1 MAHIRDNIHY
11 STRKIDGYNL
21 PFNFVI
27 SERELGKS
35 TTIILDKIYKPFKRD
50 GSTTIVVRRNV
61 NHISEDYV
69 EDFANII
76 NKFYDDNVVF
86 QYSKNS
92 LKDGIATI
100 KIDGKPFIR
109 FIGLS
114 KQIASM
120 KSMMFPN
127 LKNIVFD
134 EFICN
139 QKFGEKY
146 LKQEATKFL
155 ELYNTF
161 RREATNLKC
170 WFLGNPYSL
179 YNPYFVHFGI
189 PTSKL
194 KRGSII
200 TDGKSYVVE
209 CAEMCDELREKI
221 LRENPLYQ
229 FDNAYTRYAF
239 NGENVNDENILIRS
253 KRPENYFLHSLF
265 RVGGK
270 YIAVYRNND
279 FTKID
284 TPHFYAEFT
293 DIEFVSKRR
302 NIYCFDLEELVD
314 RTSLISIDDKWKF
327 EKLKNSMRKRLIE
340 FNSIECYYL
349 FEEVFYNI

>member
-1 MAHIRDNIHY
+1 MVIRDNIHY

-35 TTIILDKIYKPFKRD
+35 TTIILDKIYKPFKER
-50 GSTTIVVRRNV
+50 GETTIVIRRNV

-76 NKFYDDNVVF
+76 NKFTDDNVIF
-86 QYSKNS
+86 QYSKNA

-100 KIDGKPFIR
+100 KVEGKPFIR

-114 KQIASM
+114 KQIASI

-127 LKNIVFD
+127 LQAIVFD

-139 QKFGEKY
+139 GKFGEKY
-146 LKQEATKFL
+146 LKDEATKFL
-155 ELYNTF
+155 EVYNTF
-161 RREATNLKC
+161 RRESNNLKC

-179 YNPYFVHFGI
+179 YNPYFVHFGVL
-189 PTSKL
+189 TAKL

-200 TDGKSYVVE
+200 TDKKSYVVE
-209 CAEMCDELREKI
+209 CAEMCKELREKI
-221 LRENPLYQ
+221 LHDNPLYQ
-229 FDNAYTRYAF
+229 FDNSYTRYAF
-239 NGENVNDENILIRS
+239 NGENINDENILIRD
-253 KRPENYFLHSLF
+253 KKPENYFLSSLF

-270 YIAVYRNND
+270 YIAVYRNNNFAD
-279 FTKID
+279 IKK
-284 TPHFYAEFT
+284 PYFY
-293 DIEFVSKRR
+293 IEFIDPEVISKKRS
-302 NIYCFDLEELVD
+302 IYCFDLDELVD
-314 RTSLISIDDKWKF
+314 RTSLISLDDKSKF
-327 EKLKNSMRKRLIE
+327 EKLKNAMRNRMIE

-349 FEEVFYNI
+349 FEEIFYNI

>member
-1 MAHIRDNIHY
+1 MVKRDNIHY

-35 TTIILDKIYKPFKRD
+35 TTIILDKIYKPFKEREE
-50 GSTTIVVRRNV
+50 TTIVIRRNV

-76 NKFYDDNVVF
+76 NKFTDDNVVF

-114 KQIASM
+114 KTIASI

-127 LKNIVFD
+127 LQAIVFD

-139 QKFGEKY
+139 GKFGEKY
-146 LKQEATKFL
+146 LKEEATKFL
-155 ELYNTF
+155 EVYNTF
-161 RREATNLKC
+161 RRESTRLKC

-179 YNPYFVHFGI
+179 YNPYFVYFGVN
-189 PTSKL
+189 TALL

-200 TDGKSYVVE
+200 TDNKQYVVE
-209 CAEMCDELREKI
+209 CAEMCQELRDKI

-229 FDNAYTRYAF
+229 FDNSYTRYAF
-239 NGENVNDENILIRS
+239 EGQNINDENILIND
-253 KRPENYFLHSLF
+253 KRPDNYFLHSLF
-265 RVGGK
+265 RVEGK

-279 FTKID
+279 YTKIE
-284 TPHFYAEFT
+284 TPYFYAEFT
-293 DIEFVSKRR
+293 DIERVSKKRDV
-302 NIYCFDLEELVD
+302 YCFDLEELVD
-314 RTSLISIDDKWKF
+314 RTSLLSIDDKWKF
-327 EKLKNSMRKRLIE
+327 EKLKNAMRKRLIE

-349 FEEVFYNI
+349 FEEIFYNI